1 MPGARPDNPARHIPT
16 AVRARRVRKS
26 LDMSQIEFSQWLG
39 VSVNSVRNWEQ
50 GKRGPSGPAAAL
62 LGLVEA
68 IPHEIA
74 KVVGK
79 LPAAPQE
86 GSGG

>member
-1 MPGARPDNPARHIPT
+1 M
-16 AVRARRVRKS
+16 RARRLRKS

-39 VSVNSVRNWEQ
+39 VSVNTVRNWGQ
-50 GKRGPSGPAAAL
+50 GKREPSGAAAAL

-74 KVVGK
+74 KVLGK
-79 LPAAPQE
+79 SPASPQ
-86 GSGG
+86 

>member
-39 VSVNSVRNWEQ
+39 VSVNTVRNWEQ
-50 GKRGPSGPAAAL
+50 GTRGPSGPAAAL

-79 LPAAPQE
+79 TPVAPQE